1 MAQPVAIT
9 TGAGRGI
16 GAACARE
23 LAKRGYALALMSPS
37 DSSVVPAEELGGFGI
52 SGSVAEP
59 ADLERLV
66 AATLER
72 HGRIDAVINNSGRHG
87 HFATDGGAYDDDLLT
102 GSRLGYDP
110 SYAPTL
116 TAIDDDAWHDAM
128 DMLVLSV
135 IRTTRLVADV
145 MVDQGGGAIV
155 NISDMLAPEPRLVY
169 PIAALRQAL
178 GGFTKLFADRY
189 GRHGVRMNNVLP
201 GVIDNYEETTDEI
214 RRAIPMGRA
223 GTVVE
228 IATTA
233 AFLLS
238 DDAGY
243 ITGQNIVADGALN
256 RGIR

>member
-1 MAQPVAIT
+1 VAQPVAII

-23 LAKRGYALALMSPS
+23 LAGRGYTLALMSPS
-37 DSSVVPAEELGGFGI
+37 DSSIVLAEELGGFGI
-52 SGSVAEP
+52 SGSVTEP

-66 AATLER
+66 AMTMER
-72 HGRIDAVINNSGRHG
+72 HGRINAVINNTGRHG
-87 HFATDGGAYDDDLLT
+87 HFATGVGAYEDDLLT
-102 GSRLGYDP
+102 GPRLGYDAD
-110 SYAPTL
+110 YAPPL
-116 TAIDDDAWHDAM
+116 TAIGDDAWHDAF

-135 IRTTRLVADV
+135 IRASRLVADV
-145 MVDQGGGAIV
+145 MADQGGGAIV
-155 NISDMLAPEPRLVY
+155 NISDMLAPEPRLIY
-169 PIAALRQAL
+169 PIAVLRRAL

-201 GVIDNYEETTDEI
+201 GVIDNYEETTDDML
-214 RRAIPMGRA
+214 RVIPMGRA
-223 GTVVE
+223 GSVGE
-228 IATTA
+228 IAATA

-243 ITGQNIVADGALN
+243 ITGQSIVADGALN